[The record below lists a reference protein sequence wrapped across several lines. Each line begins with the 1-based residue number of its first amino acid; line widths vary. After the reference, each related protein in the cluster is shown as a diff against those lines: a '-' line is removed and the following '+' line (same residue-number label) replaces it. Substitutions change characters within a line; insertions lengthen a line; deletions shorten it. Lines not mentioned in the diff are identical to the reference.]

1 MKKIIVCA
9 VLALATV
16 GLFAQE
22 AGKIRGSL
30 NAGAAI
36 PAGGGFGVAF
46 DLNLGYNI
54 WDNLNVG
61 ARFGGAAM
69 VSVNEDA
76 GSVGAA
82 TNTHILATGTYFFN
96 PGNSGFAIFGGV
108 GLGAYIMQ
116 DGDPIVIIAS
126 PIPVSAQAEGGTVFG
141 CMLTAGF
148 EFGRFRVAAEYHLV
162 GNSPVSAT
170 VAGIGTPSFDSRN
183 NNYFAI
189 TIGFTIGGG
198 RWGR

>member
-1 MKKIIVCA
+1 MKKIILCA
-9 VLALATV
+9 LLAVMTTALV
-16 GLFAQE
+16 AQE
-22 AGKIRGSL
+22 QGKIRGSL
-30 NAGAAI
+30 SGGAAI

-69 VSVNEDA
+69 VSVNDDA
-76 GSVGAA
+76 TTVGGAS
-82 TNTHILATGTYFFN
+82 NTHILGTGTYFFN

-108 GLGAYIMQ
+108 GLGAYMVAS
-116 DGDPIVIIAS
+116 GSSSVIGG
-126 PIPVSAQAEGGTVFG
+126 VNVQAEAGTVFG

-148 EFGRFRVAAEYHLV
+148 EFGRFRIAAEYHLV
-162 GNSPVSAT
+162 GDSPVT
-170 VAGIGTPSFDSRN
+170 VGVGPIGGVNVSPRN

-189 TIGFTIGGG
+189 TLGFTIGGG
-198 RWGR
+198 RWGGR